1 MFCCALRLDK
11 IIPTVNVRSEKCEVE
26 KDDERVMEEMSGRK
40 EEQALQDRGCAGD
53 LINRY

>member
-26 KDDERVMEEMSGRK
+26 RDDERVM
-40 EEQALQDRGCAGD
+40 
-53 LINRY
+53 